1 VELRQLRY
9 FLTVAEEQRFA
20 RAAERLHIAAPSLS
34 QQIHTLE
41 RELRVTL
48 FVRTPQRVGLTPA
61 GEALVRRARV
71 ILAEVDRAREEVRAA
86 GAGRREQLSLRVA
99 NMAELVLDGPLRVAA
114 LGIPGVEVSASSSQG
129 DDAIEAVRQAR
140 ADAAVVWA
148 RSLEQ
153 RDLEGVVLG
162 SVDFGVALQQGHALT
177 DLAVVPVARL
187 AGETVIMFPR
197 APFAGVWDR
206 ALDHLL
212 PNGPV
217 TGQFLVEPD
226 LVDAPEAML
235 RSVATGGGVAP
246 VILGIAA
253 GLGVPGIEV
262 RPLEPALCLEL
273 EVVWRAPAGAAVQS
287 LVDFLMDAAR
297 DPQAMIEA
305 PRSDSASPPL
315 PPQVGPPH
323 VPPGAGPDEPGGLA
337 RAGGR
342 ASGRRP
348 PVF

>member
-48 FVRTPQRVGLTPA
+48 FVRTPQRVELTPA
-61 GEALVRRARV
+61 GEALVLRGRV

-86 GAGRREQLSLRVA
+86 GADRREQLSLRVA

-148 RSLEQ
+148 RSPDQ
-153 RDLEGVVLG
+153 RDLEGSVLG
-162 SVDFGVALQQGHALT
+162 SVPFGVVLPQGHPLT
-177 DLAVVPVARL
+177 DLTVVPVARL
-187 AGETVIMFPR
+187 TDETVVMFPR

-212 PNGPV
+212 PRGPGA
-217 TGQFLVEPD
+217 GQVLVEPD
-226 LVDAPEAML
+226 LLGAPGAML
-235 RSVATGGGVAP
+235 RSVAAGGGVAP
-246 VILGIAA
+246 AILGLAA
-253 GLGVPGIEV
+253 QLDVPGIEV

-273 EVVWRAPAGAAVQS
+273 EVVWRAPAGAALRS
-287 LVDFLMDAAR
+287 LVDILMDAAG
-297 DPQAMIEA
+297 DPQALIKA
-305 PRSDSASPPL
+305 PLTEPAIPERRRP
-315 PPQVGPPH
+315 VGPSHPAR
-323 VPPGAGPDEPGGLA
+323 GGGRDEPGGRVTA
-337 RAGGR
+337 
-342 ASGRRP
+342 
-348 PVF
+348 

>member
-48 FVRTPQRVGLTPA
+48 FIRTPQRVELTPA
-61 GEALVRRARV
+61 GEALVTRARV

-114 LGIPGVEVSASSSQG
+114 LGIPGVEVSASSCQG

-148 RSLEQ
+148 RSPEQ
-153 RDLEGVVLG
+153 RDLEGAVLG
-162 SVDFGVALQQGHALT
+162 SVLFGVVLPQGHPLT
-177 DLAVVPVARL
+177 DLTVVPVARL
-187 AGETVIMFPR
+187 ADETVVMFPR

-206 ALDHLL
+206 TLDHLL
-212 PNGPV
+212 PRGPGA
-217 TGQFLVEPD
+217 GQVLVEPD
-226 LVDAPEAML
+226 LVSAPEAML
-235 RSVATGGGVAP
+235 RSVAAGGGAAP
-246 VILGIAA
+246 VILGLAA
-253 GLGVPGIEV
+253 QLGVPGIEV
-262 RPLEPALCLEL
+262 RPLEPVLEL
-273 EVVWRAPAGAAVQS
+273 EIEVVWRAPAGAALRS
-287 LVDFLMDAAR
+287 LVDFLLDAAGDR
-297 DPQAMIEA
+297 QSVIEA
-305 PRSDSASPPL
+305 PATEPPIPDR
-315 PPQVGPPH
+315 PPKMGPPYLARGH
-323 VPPGAGPDEPGGLA
+323 GRDEPGRLVTA
-337 RAGGR
+337 
-342 ASGRRP
+342 
-348 PVF
+348 